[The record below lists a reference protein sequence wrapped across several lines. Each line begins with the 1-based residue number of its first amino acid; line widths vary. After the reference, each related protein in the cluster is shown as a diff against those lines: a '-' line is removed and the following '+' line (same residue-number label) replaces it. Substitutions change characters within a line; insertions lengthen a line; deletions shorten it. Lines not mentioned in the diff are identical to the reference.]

1 LFPRVKYI
9 KKEVKVQLDEIKK
22 ENLKELF
29 QMSFL

>member
-1 LFPRVKYI
+1 VKYI

-22 ENLKELF
+22 QNLKELS